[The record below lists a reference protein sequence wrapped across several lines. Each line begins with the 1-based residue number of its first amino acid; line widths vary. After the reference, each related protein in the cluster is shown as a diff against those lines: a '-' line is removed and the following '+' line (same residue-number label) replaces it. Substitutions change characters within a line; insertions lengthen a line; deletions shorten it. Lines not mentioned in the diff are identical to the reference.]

1 MSTSIPRPLPLTD
14 YPVQV
19 HVEPAP
25 YERNRITTAFRI
37 LLALP
42 HLILVGGPLAAS
54 LTWTWG
60 WRFGKSTSFD
70 SGVGGGLLGVA
81 ASITACLAW
90 FAILFTGRYPAG
102 LRRFSEFYLR
112 WRVRAAAYATLLRDE
127 YPPFG
132 DGPYPATLE
141 VRSPSEDRDRLSVL
155 FRFLLAL
162 PQIFV
167 VWVLGIAWAVTTMV
181 AWFAILFT
189 GTYPDGLYQFAVGVL
204 RWSIRVEAYMLL
216 LQDEYPP
223 FSLD

>member
-90 FAILFTGRYPAG
+90 FAILFTGRYP
-102 LRRFSEFYLR
+102 
-112 WRVRAAAYATLLRDE
+112 
-127 YPPFG
+127 
-132 DGPYPATLE
+132 
-141 VRSPSEDRDRLSVL
+141 
-155 FRFLLAL
+155 
-162 PQIFV
+162 
-167 VWVLGIAWAVTTMV
+167 
-181 AWFAILFT
+181 
-189 GTYPDGLYQFAVGVL
+189 DGLWRFALGVN
-204 RWSIRVEAYMLL
+204 RWSMRLQAYLL
-216 LQDEYPP
+216 LMRDEYPP
-223 FSLD
+223 FSLT